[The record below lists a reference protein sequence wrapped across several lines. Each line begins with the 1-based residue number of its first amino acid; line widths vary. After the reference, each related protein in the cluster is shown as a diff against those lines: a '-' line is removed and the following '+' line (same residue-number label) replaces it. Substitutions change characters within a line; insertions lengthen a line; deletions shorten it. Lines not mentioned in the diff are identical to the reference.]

1 MLMKTIAN
9 KRFLTVG
16 TIIFVFA
23 LITMSFDKYQDNERK
38 PWNAPETAKK
48 MKNPVPR
55 DKENDAA
62 GKTLY
67 MKHCK
72 SCHGS
77 KGLGDGPKAKELDT
91 PSGDFTEKYITE
103 QTDGELFYKI
113 KEGRDDMPSFKK
125 KIKDDEEI
133 WQMVNFMRSLAK

>member
-1 MLMKTIAN
+1 MKTRTNMNVIYAGA
-9 KRFLTVG
+9 F
-16 TIIFVFA
+16 TIVLAFA
-23 LITMSFDKYQDNERK
+23 SMSFDTLQDDQRK
-38 PWNAPETAKK
+38 PWKVPDAARK
-48 MKNPVPR
+48 MKNPVAG
-55 DKENDAA
+55 DAEATAA

-91 PSGDFTEKYITE
+91 PSGDFTASYVTE

-125 KIKDDEEI
+125 KLPDDEEMWSI
-133 WQMVNFMRSLAK
+133 VNFMRTLAK